1 MKVLIYSDLHNEFDR
16 FSPPPVDVDVV
27 VLAGDIDVLARG
39 VAWANEF
46 KSEVV
51 YCCGNHE
58 FYKGH
63 IDRTR
68 EKMKAAAAGHVHVLE
83 NEVWT
88 IGDVRFIVGTGW
100 TDFTSTGDLVA
111 ASSVCAREMNDFK
124 MIRAGGAYRRLR
136 PADIIERNHATREF
150 FSQELAK
157 PFYGKT
163 VVVSHHCP
171 LREAAGDEHE
181 GHISAAYYNN
191 WHGLVDQADFWIF
204 GHTHRSIDDTFG
216 KCRVI
221 SNPRGYP
228 LEKTGFEP
236 AKILEV

>member
-204 GHTHRSIDDTFG
+204 GHTHRS
-216 KCRVI
+216 
-221 SNPRGYP
+221 
-228 LEKTGFEP
+228 
-236 AKILEV
+236 